1 MPIYQLSRKI
11 INPSQKPWGYVPLP
25 PFYHSIEQV
34 LFLSPGQVELEIDH
48 QIVSQG
54 GTQYL
59 PNSFNLTFTAP
70 AYETETE
77 YVAGV

>member
-1 MPIYQLSRKI
+1 MASFYFSDKLFGKRI
-11 INPSQKPWGYVPLP
+11 IPDFQKPHS
-25 PFYHSIEQV
+25 FYHPIEQV
-34 LFLSPGQVELEIDH
+34 LSFSPGQLELEIDH
-48 QIVSQG
+48 QIVPQG
-54 GTQYL
+54 ETQYL